1 MKYGIPW
8 PLGSFNNKRSF
19 CSIDN
24 LTFVIE
30 ELIIRRDIVSGIY
43 NVADDQP
50 ISTNQLIEIISKA
63 TNQNILIMHIPKW
76 IIKILA
82 RIGDILPFPINS
94 EKLQKLTENY
104 VVSNLKL
111 KQALKKD
118 FPIDSKN
125 GLLYT
130 FKSFKS

>member
-1 MKYGIPW
+1 MQFGIPW
-8 PLGSFNNKRSF
+8 PLGNFNNKRSF
-19 CSIDN
+19 CSIHN

-30 ELIIRRDIVSGIY
+30 ELIIRKDLVSGIY
-43 NVADDQP
+43 NVTDDQP
-50 ISTNQLIEIISKA
+50 FSTNQLIKIISEV
-63 TNQNILIMHIPKW
+63 TNKKILIMHIPKW
-76 IIKILA
+76 IIKMLA
-82 RIGDILPFPINS
+82 LIGDILPFPINS
-94 EKLQKLTENY
+94 DKLQKLTENY

-118 FPIDSKN
+118 FPINPRD